1 MRAPIE
7 PVCLWSSDEEEQEET
22 QAMRN
27 IQAFRERQHSD
38 ELEVIDLT
46 CFEEPEGY
54 KELYEKMCRQCEAME
69 LDIQNLMTENQ
80 HLVSTLNEIRRLVH
94 FSVTM
99 NY

>member
-1 MRAPIE
+1 MCAPIE

-27 IQAFRERQHSD
+27 IQAFRDRQAD
-38 ELEVIDLT
+38 ELEVIDLV

-99 NY
+99 NH